1 MTYKERVLMECKEQ
15 YRIKDEALR
24 TSGEESS
31 QLNTEL
37 IEELRLQV
45 QRYQRLTKTVSE
57 KGDEIDRLKMRLSE
71 KEEELKRL
79 AISMEP
85 VNVFGL
91 YIQTIFKSHS
101 DCIFP
106 MILQRAHRF
115 SSYTN

>member
-71 KEEELKRL
+71 KEEELKRKKNNGQKLFSLFL
-79 AISMEP
+79 A
-85 VNVFGL
+85 VFGL
-91 YIQTIFKSHS
+91 SCLTS
-101 DCIFP
+101 DACRNIHKCLP
-106 MILQRAHRF
+106 TGHKGI
-115 SSYTN
+115 